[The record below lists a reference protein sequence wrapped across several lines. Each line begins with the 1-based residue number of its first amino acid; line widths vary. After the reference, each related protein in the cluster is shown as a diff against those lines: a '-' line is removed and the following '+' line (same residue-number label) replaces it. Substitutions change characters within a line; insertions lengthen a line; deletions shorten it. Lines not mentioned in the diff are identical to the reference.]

1 MSDSN
6 KNPSVGSDKQRD
18 QLMESEKTAH
28 RNQPQNVKDEAV
40 DDKIVSINPD
50 ETGKAPIQ
58 GLDTK

>member
-1 MSDSN
+1 MSEQS
-6 KNPSVGSDKQRD
+6 KGPGAGGGEQRD
-18 QLMESEKTAH
+18 ALMESEKNAH

-40 DDKIVSINPD
+40 DDKMVDIKPD